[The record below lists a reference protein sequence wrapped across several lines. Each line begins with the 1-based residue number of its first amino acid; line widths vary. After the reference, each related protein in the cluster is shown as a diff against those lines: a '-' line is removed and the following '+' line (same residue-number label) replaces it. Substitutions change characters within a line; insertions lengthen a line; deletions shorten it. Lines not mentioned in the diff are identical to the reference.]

1 MRTRLHAAEP
11 APRKKSAANAPHP
24 HAMEARGGAQ
34 ARAMTHDM
42 AHEMGHGAGM
52 DMQAMVRGMRNRFWI
67 SLVFTVPIFIYS
79 PMGNMFTAPAPPFG
93 LSLNMWL
100 FFLASAAILYPVWPF
115 VVAAVQ
121 RCATAFS
128 TWRCWSYLVWA
139 RDICSAWAQPSSLK
153 ASSSTRQLLCSSSS
167 FC

>member
-1 MRTRLHAAEP
+1 AGAAKMRTRLHAAEP

-67 SLVFTVPIFIYS
+67 SLVFT
-79 PMGNMFTAPAPPFG
+79 APAPPFG

-100 FFLASAAILYPVWPF
+100 FFLRAP
-115 VVAAVQ
+115 
-121 RCATAFS
+121 R
-128 TWRCWSYLVWA
+128 
-139 RDICSAWAQPSSLK
+139 
-153 ASSSTRQLLCSSSS
+153 SSTRSGHLWSLLCSAAQRHSQHGGAGHT
-167 FC
+167 